1 MFSAGDL
8 VACIDNEPKKGLIRA
23 IVPIHHLL
31 TRGRIYRVES
41 VNLTRFGTPTL
52 ALVGV
57 PLPKPMRG
65 FEPYRFR
72 KIMPADGEFL
82 ESEWLR
88 EPSENVPVA

>member
-8 VACIDNEPKKGLIRA
+8 VACIDNGPKKGLIRA

-31 TRGRIYRVES
+31 TLGRIYLVES
-41 VNLTRFGTPTL
+41 VKLTRFGTPTI

-72 KIMPADGEFL
+72 KIMPTDRDFL
-82 ESEWLR
+82 ESEWLCQ
-88 EPSENVPVA
+88 PSETAPVA

>member
-8 VACIDNEPKKGLIRA
+8 VVCIDNGPKRGLIRA

-31 TRGRIYRVES
+31 TRGRVCRIERV
-41 VNLTRFGTPTL
+41 NRTRFGTPTL

-57 PLPKPMRG
+57 PLPTPMRG

-72 KIMPADGEFL
+72 KIMPADEEFL
-82 ESEWLR
+82 ENEWSR
-88 EPSENVPVA
+88 EPSEKCL

>member
-1 MFSAGDL
+1 
-8 VACIDNEPKKGLIRA
+8 
-23 IVPIHHLL
+23 
-31 TRGRIYRVES
+31 
-41 VNLTRFGTPTL
+41 
-52 ALVGV
+52 
-57 PLPKPMRG
+57 LPKPMRG